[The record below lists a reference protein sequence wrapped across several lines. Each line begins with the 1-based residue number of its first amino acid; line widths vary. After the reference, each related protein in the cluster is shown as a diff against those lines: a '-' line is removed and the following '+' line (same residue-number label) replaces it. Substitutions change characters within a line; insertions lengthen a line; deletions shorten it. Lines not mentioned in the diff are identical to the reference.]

1 MPELVIF
8 VVTALLVGL
17 GFWLLHRDRGDAPID
32 DPPTLDV
39 QNHVDDP

>member
-17 GFWLLHRDRGDAPID
+17 GLWLLHRGRGDAVID
-32 DPPTLDV
+32 EPPTLDV